1 MKCIKCDCENTKVV
15 DSRVTDHGKS
25 IRRRR
30 ECEECKYRF
39 TTFERIQ
46 SANLVVEKTDGMTEP
61 YDRAKL
67 ERGIMSACAKR
78 PVSALKI
85 REKLTELEE
94 IWGKDGI
101 VKSREIG
108 ENIIN
113 MLREIDDI
121 AYIRFASVYRQF
133 RDVETFKKEFEKL
146 ISGK

>member
-1 MKCIKCDCENTKVV
+1 MKCRKCDCENTKVV
-15 DSRVTDHGKS
+15 DSRITDNGNA

-30 ECEECKYRF
+30 ECEECKHRF
-39 TTFERIQ
+39 TTFERMQ

-78 PVSALKI
+78 PVSVTDI
-85 REKLTELEE
+85 RKKLTDLEE
-94 IWGKDGI
+94 IWGKDGV

-108 ENIIN
+108 EKIIE

-146 ISGK
+146 ING